1 MRRTIAVF
9 LTLLTLSA
17 CALATAACG
26 GQGSPP
32 DVTGSHAGGDH
43 LQRPGAEDS
52 SPEDESDAASGAGQA
67 GAGGE
72 AGKEQAGA
80 GGEAGKEWT
89 TAGGET
95 GSEGVRSTSSF
106 SEVLID
112 NEQLYFAIT
121 DAREDS
127 VYGYTWKVKA
137 ENRTDRNLMFTLQ
150 KVSVNGVMCDPF
162 WADVVSAGKTANQ
175 EIVWMRD
182 NLDAREISQV
192 TRVDLTLSV
201 YNDDDYTEGMIVNDP
216 FTIFPLGEEKETLA
230 VRTPKDTDRVLVD
243 NDTCSIVLTG
253 FEPAGTWG
261 FTMNLYL
268 TNKSGRDLMFTAQNV
283 SVNGIMCDPF
293 WAEIVS
299 AEKCAAAAVTWD
311 RNSLSENGIGE
322 VEEIGFPLL
331 VCPEGEFGEA
341 LVRETLT
348 ISP

>member
-9 LTLLTLSA
+9 LTFLTLSA

-26 GQGSPP
+26 GQGSAP
-32 DVTGSHAGGDH
+32 DVTGSRTGGDH
-43 LQRPGAEDS
+43 LQKPGAAVTSTTD
-52 SPEDESDAASGAGQA
+52 DRDAVSGTGRT
-67 GAGGE
+67 GTGTD
-72 AGKEQAGA
+72 AGKESTGA
-80 GGEAGKEWT
+80 GTDAGKESTGAGTDAGKEWT
-89 TAGGET
+89 TAGGEAL
-95 GSEGVRSTSSF
+95 SEGAGAASSF

-162 WADVVSAGKTANQ
+162 WADVVSAGKTADR

-216 FTIFPLGEEKETLA
+216 FTIFPLGEENEVLA
-230 VRTPKDTDRVLVD
+230 VRTAKDTDRVLVD
-243 NDTCSIVLTG
+243 NDTCSVVLTG
-253 FEPAGTWG
+253 FEPAGHG
-261 FTMNLYL
+261 
-268 TNKSGRDLMFTAQNV
+268 
-283 SVNGIMCDPF
+283 
-293 WAEIVS
+293 
-299 AEKCAAAAVTWD
+299 
-311 RNSLSENGIGE
+311 
-322 VEEIGFPLL
+322 
-331 VCPEGEFGEA
+331 A
-341 LVRETLT
+341 LR
-348 ISP
+348 